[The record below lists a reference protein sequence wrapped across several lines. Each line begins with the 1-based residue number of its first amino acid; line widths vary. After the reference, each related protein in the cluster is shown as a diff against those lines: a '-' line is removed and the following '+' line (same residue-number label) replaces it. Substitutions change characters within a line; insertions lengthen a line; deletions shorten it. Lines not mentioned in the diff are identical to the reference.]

1 MTKRQFIRSDG
12 VPILVQ
18 QKRIQLETIRLLVQ
32 SLASLISQGS
42 GITMSCSVGHR
53 RSSDLA
59 LLWLWRRLAAV
70 APVRPLAWEP
80 PYAMGA
86 APKRQKT
93 KKKKKKKGAVPNTCY
108 CTAPYNIP

>member
-1 MTKRQFIRSDG
+1 MTKRQFIRYDG

-18 QKRIQLETIRLLVQ
+18 QKRIRLETIRLLVQ
-32 SLASLISQGS
+32 SLASLVSQGS
-42 GITMSCSVGHR
+42 GITMSCSVDHR

-80 PYAMGA
+80 PYATGVA
-86 APKRQKT
+86 LERQKIERKKT
-93 KKKKKKKGAVPNTCY
+93 KTEIA
-108 CTAPYNIP
+108 